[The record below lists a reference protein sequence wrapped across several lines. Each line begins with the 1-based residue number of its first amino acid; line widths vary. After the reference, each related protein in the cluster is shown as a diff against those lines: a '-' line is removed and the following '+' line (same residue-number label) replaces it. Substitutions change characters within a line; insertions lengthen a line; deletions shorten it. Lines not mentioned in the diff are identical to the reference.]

1 MSRSKKQRGLV
12 FKGIARSRE
21 LTASIRTWGARGATR
36 VQARELAEAQN
47 AEFNSPQLVEDE
59 FEHVFKKA
67 WAIVKADSKVET
79 FCDLSKVESREAE
92 FLINPY
98 IPRGA
103 LTILD
108 GHPGQGKS
116 LITNHLAAAITT
128 GGRFADKYKMSKGN
142 VLFMSPEDDPDRVLR
157 PRLEAQGADIDRI
170 RFMARPEY
178 LDEYGRLKLRN
189 EIIEHPVELVAIDP
203 IPAFVSPETNTYRA
217 TEVRGFMQPLAMLA
231 RELDIAILIVRH
243 LRKGGS
249 DTAIEAGQGSMDFI
263 AAVRSGLMIFRHPV
277 DDQTR
282 VFSHPKSN
290 WAKNGPSL
298 TFELESK
305 SDASVPTISWLA
317 EIEES
322 ADQLL
327 KGASKEKVVEVC
339 AEKIGELLVRGPI
352 RARDA
357 LDQLIKMGFAKR
369 TIDRAKDLAE
379 VKAGRGP
386 GATWTIRRSKDR
398 Q

>member
-1 MSRSKKQRGLV
+1 MNRPKKRRGLV
-12 FKGIARSRE
+12 FKGSARSSE
-21 LTASIRTWGARGATR
+21 LIASVRTWGGRGANR
-36 VQARELAEAQN
+36 LQARELAETQD
-47 AEFNSPQLVEDE
+47 AELNSPQLGEDE
-59 FEHVFKKA
+59 FDQVFKEA
-67 WAIVKADSKVET
+67 WTIVKADRKDEV
-79 FCDLSKVESREAE
+79 FCDLADVESREAE
-92 FLINPY
+92 FLVDPY

-128 GGRFADKYKMSKGN
+128 GGRFADKYKVPKGN

-157 PRLEAQGADIDRI
+157 PRLEAQGADINRI

-178 LDEYGRLKLRN
+178 LDEYGRSRLRN
-189 EIIEHPVELVAIDP
+189 ELIQHPVELVAVDP

-217 TEVRGFMQPLAMLA
+217 TEVRGFMQPLALLA

-298 TFELESK
+298 TFELDSK

-327 KGASKEKVVEVC
+327 KGASKEKVVEAC
-339 AEKIGELLVRGPI
+339 ADKIGELLALGPMK
-352 RARDA
+352 ARDA
-357 LDQLIKMGFAKR
+357 IDQLIKLGFSAR
-369 TIDRAKDLAE
+369 TIDRAKDLAK

-386 GATWTIRRSKDR
+386 GATWTIQRSKDR

>member
-1 MSRSKKQRGLV
+1 MSQSKKKRGLAFTGAV
-12 FKGIARSRE
+12 RKHE
-21 LTASIRTWGARGATR
+21 LVASIRSWGARGATR
-36 VQARELAEAQN
+36 VQTRELADIQD
-47 AEFNSPQLVEDE
+47 AELNSPQLGEEE
-59 FEHVFKKA
+59 FDQVFKEA
-67 WAIVKADSKVET
+67 WSIVKADRKDET

-128 GGRFADKYKMSKGN
+128 GGRFADKYKMAKGN

-178 LDEYGRLKLRN
+178 LDAYGRLKLRN

-231 RELDIAILIVRH
+231 RELNIAILIVRH

-263 AAVRSGLMIFRHPV
+263 AAVRSGLMIFRHPI

-282 VFSHPKSN
+282 VFSHSKSN

-298 TFELESK
+298 TFELEAK
-305 SDASVPTISWLA
+305 SGQSVPTISWLA
-317 EIEES
+317 ELNES
-322 ADQLL
+322 ADQLM
-327 KGASKEKVVEVC
+327 KGASQEKVVDAC
-339 AEKIGELLVRGPI
+339 AEKIRELLVLGPI
-352 RARDA
+352 KARDA
-357 LDQLIKMGFAKR
+357 IDQLVKLGFSKR

-386 GATWTIRRSKDR
+386 GSTWTIQRSKDR

>member
-1 MSRSKKQRGLV
+1 MSRSEKKRGLL
-12 FKGIARSRE
+12 FKGSARGSE
-21 LTASIRTWGARGATR
+21 LTAAIRNWGARGATR
-36 VQARELAEAQN
+36 MQTRELAEAQN
-47 AEFNSPQLVEDE
+47 AEFNLPQLSEDE
-59 FEHVFKKA
+59 FDQVFKEA
-67 WAIVKADSKVET
+67 WAIVKADRKVEV
-79 FCDLSKVESREAE
+79 FCDLSDVESRTAE
-92 FLINPY
+92 FLVDPY

-157 PRLEAQGADIDRI
+157 PRLEAQGADVRRI

-178 LDEYGRLKLRN
+178 LDEYGRSLLRN
-189 EIIEHPVELVAIDP
+189 ELIEHPAKLVVVDP
-203 IPAFVSPETNTYRA
+203 IPSFVSPETNTYRA
-217 TEVRGFMQPLAMLA
+217 TEVRGFMQPLALLA

-290 WAKNGPSL
+290 WTKNGPSL
-298 TFELESK
+298 TFEIDSK
-305 SDASVPTISWLA
+305 SGASVPTIAWLA
-317 EIEES
+317 ELEES

-327 KGASKEKVVEVC
+327 KGASKVKVVEAC
-339 AEKIGELLVRGPI
+339 AEKICELLALGPMEASEAI
-352 RARDA
+352 DR
-357 LDQLIKMGFAKR
+357 LINLGFAKR
-369 TIDRAKDLAE
+369 TIDRAKELAK

-386 GATWTIRRSKDR
+386 GAKWTLQRTKDC